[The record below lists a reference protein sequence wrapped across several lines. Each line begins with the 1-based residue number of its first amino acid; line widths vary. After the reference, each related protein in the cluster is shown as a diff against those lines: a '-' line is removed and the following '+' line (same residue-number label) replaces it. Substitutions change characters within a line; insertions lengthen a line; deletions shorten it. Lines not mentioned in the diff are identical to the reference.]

1 MTEPRSDLKE
11 DLVSP
16 ESEPLVQIQKP
27 KGDHDSEIR
36 GSKDHTGAWTSRLA
50 IDPKMQKFVKFSKMC
65 QLNRLFGHIGR
76 WIAIN
81 PYAFLISALIM
92 SSLCLGMFKMQ
103 LRDRVR
109 DGYTPTTSPS
119 RRETDILRNFFE
131 SKSDPIM
138 TMVLLLA
145 RDKGS
150 MHRPEYMAEALK
162 INEYIHKNI
171 TVANKNNTQ
180 LSFSHFCGTGCQ
192 SNFFFELMA
201 EEFQKIASAASKKQ
215 VYLPPAKL
223 NFPITKIMGIDMH
236 FERNFFGVRV
246 AESEKE
252 LHPPINDPLF
262 AIHNNTNIRRI
273 EIIQLT
279 YKGETLNGLDE
290 EGLARWEMELYKYAR
305 EEFNSDLIELLVIGS
320 EIVDYEM
327 NKESQMMGRFV
338 GLGFALMI
346 VFAIFSN
353 AVNSYFYQS
362 YSCSVNIVS
371 IVATLCSLLSVG
383 VTLGLYGI
391 IGMRVN
397 SVMLIMP
404 FLTLGIGVND
414 SFMLAHAYFRHKRTS
429 PNVVSLMQST
439 YSEVGPSIT
448 ITTLTNVVT
457 FLIGAMMPTAEFQL
471 FCTAAAMAL
480 GYCYIFTIVC
490 FGPML
495 AIIHKQKPPLS
506 MDQMKIQFRNKLH
519 SFCEAFVD
527 AYSRVMCSRL
537 FHLFNLVVFTTYMGF
552 AIYGTINISA
562 KLDTE
567 KILPRHSI
575 IRRPHEL
582 LAHTVWYE
590 YYPLQVFINKPFD
603 LRSEQQMNDFNKMMD
618 DFYSIPNNKGTKYT
632 MSWFDEYKKYF
643 NANRDEFSF
652 DFHAV
657 EGVLENEEELPATGY
672 DLRYFKQFLESPI
685 YKHYKPLIKYTD
697 AKDWKD
703 IKINQFTFT
712 LVYDKLSNWQERID
726 IMIKWRKIADKYQKT
741 LDVSVWESNSMFVDQ
756 MLSLKQV
763 SLQSGLLTILCMLI
777 VCIIFIQNPLG
788 VVAAVC
794 SIGSIVVGVIGY
806 LYFWDLDLDPASL
819 GAILMS
825 VGMSVDFT
833 AHTIYAYLRKKRH
846 VYENGRNV
854 VVMLNSEF
862 DRMKNCV
869 SSIMYPMFQGGLST
883 VVCVMP
889 LLCIPDYIPLVFFK
903 TIVLVVIFGL
913 YHGCVVLPGFMVLFT
928 PVTERWYDNLKKKFC
943 NKKQNNAELEGVQ
956 LTSIN
961 TSNEDGVP
969 SP

>member
-1 MTEPRSDLKE
+1 MTEQRNDPKE
-11 DLVSP
+11 DPIFP
-16 ESEPLVQIQKP
+16 ESEPLVHIQKP
-27 KGDHDSEIR
+27 KVDPDAENR
-36 GSKDHTGAWTSRLA
+36 GSKENNETWTSRWA
-50 IDPKMQKFVKFSKMC
+50 VDPKMQKFVKFSKMC

-76 WIAIN
+76 WVAIN

-92 SSLCLGMFKMQ
+92 SSLCVGMFKME

-119 RRETDILRNFFE
+119 RRETDILRNFFG

-138 TMVLLLA
+138 TIVLLLA

-150 MHRPEYMAEALK
+150 MHRPEYMAEASR
-162 INEYIHKNI
+162 IHEYIKGNISI
-171 TVANKNNTQ
+171 TVNNDEFTFYNICKSACQVNYFFEFLATEFDKIATGEINKNVP
-180 LSFSHFCGTGCQ
+180 
-192 SNFFFELMA
+192 
-201 EEFQKIASAASKKQ
+201 ASKR
-215 VYLPPAKL
+215 LD
-223 NFPITKIMGIDMH
+223 FPITKIYGIDMH
-236 FERNFFGVRV
+236 FERNLFGVKV
-246 AESEKE
+246 AENETE
-252 LHPPINDPLF
+252 NHLLQGPLA
-262 AIHNNTNIRRI
+262 AIHNYSNIRGI
-273 EIIQLT
+273 EIIQLN
-279 YKGETLNGLDE
+279 YKGDAVGVVDE
-290 EGLARWEMELYKYAR
+290 EDLARWEMALYKYSR
-305 EEFNSDLIELLVIGS
+305 EEFKSDLIELLVIGS

-346 VFAIFSN
+346 IFAIGSN
-353 AVNSYFYQS
+353 ALNSYYYQS
-362 YSCSVNIVS
+362 YSFSINIVS

-391 IGMRVN
+391 VGMRVN

-439 YSEVGPSIT
+439 YAEVGPSIT

-480 GYCYIFTIVC
+480 GYCYIFTVVC
-490 FGPML
+490 FGPTL
-495 AIIHKQKPPLS
+495 AIIHRQKPLLL
-506 MDQMKIQFRNKLH
+506 MDQVKIKMRDRLH

-527 AYSRVMCSRL
+527 GYSKVMCSRL
-537 FHLFNLVVFTTYMGF
+537 FHMFNFVVFTTYMGF

-567 KILPRHSI
+567 KILPGNSVI
-575 IRRPHEL
+575 KRPHQM
-582 LAHTVWYE
+582 LAHKVWFE
-590 YYPLQVFINKPFD
+590 YYPLQIFINKPFN
-603 LRSEQQMNDFNKMMD
+603 LTNVQQMNDFDKMMEEY
-618 DFYSIPNNKGTKYT
+618 YSIPNNKGRRYT
-632 MSWFDEYKKYF
+632 TSWLDEYKRYF
-643 NANRDEFSF
+643 NDSIEIFNF
-652 DFHAV
+652 DFHS
-657 EGVLENEEELPATGY
+657 EDGVTKDQGERPATGY
-672 DLRYFKQFLESPI
+672 DLRFFKGFLSNPI
-685 YKHYKPLIKYTD
+685 YKHYESLIKYTN
-697 AKDWKD
+697 ASDWEN
-703 IKINQFTFT
+703 ITINQFTLT
-712 LVYDKLSNWQERID
+712 LVYAGLSDWQGRID
-726 IMIKWRKIADKYQKT
+726 IMIKWRQIASKYEKS
-741 LDVSVWESNSMFVDQ
+741 LDVSVWESNGMFVDQ

-788 VVAAVC
+788 VLAAVS
-794 SIGSIVVGVIGY
+794 SIGSIVIGVIGY

-854 VVMLNSEF
+854 VVLLDSEF
-862 DRMKNCV
+862 ERMKNCV

-928 PVTERWYDNLKKKFC
+928 PVTERWYENLKKRFS
-943 NKKQNNAELEGVQ
+943 NKKENHAESESVQ

-961 TSNEDGVP
+961 KLTEDGVLNP
-969 SP
+969 